1 MTIHHRN
8 LITNQIHIGPIRN
21 SDFETEI
28 INEFFEQLPTNQVSE
43 SRITAINRMCELIR
57 DEEVIKRLN
66 SIKLKYFEKDIEV
79 LYDVGLKKSYT
90 PLFKNTK
97 FLPLL

>member
-1 MTIHHRN
+1 MTIQHRN
-8 LITNQIHIGPIRN
+8 LITNQIHTGPIRH

-28 INEFFEQLPTNQVSE
+28 INEFSEQLPINQFSE

-57 DEEVIKRLN
+57 DEEVINRLN

-79 LYDVGLKKSYT
+79 LYDVA
-90 PLFKNTK
+90 
-97 FLPLL
+97 